1 MNSAIAIGCIVVL
14 GLFYCWTN
22 RLNAMFFFGR
32 TADAALR
39 ASEEAR
45 AITRQYLEGI
55 VLATCVAAAL
65 AWEGG
70 QLGYRSLGA
79 VGLLLEVAAG
89 WGMFARANG
98 QARRLAAGR
107 VSADAPREG
116 VIQVALLEQPTYW
129 IPGLGAIALPI
140 GVCAAALGVAVL
152 LAAHGGGLKAGWI
165 ALGNSMD
172 GQGDPFLLGLGSGM
186 LAAAA
191 GLLLVF
197 RSSARLRTKM
207 AQYTVRS
214 SISMEWISAAML
226 IAVLVCNS
234 LGVALSRGVGRAA
247 VAVALVVVLGTQVWN
262 QARSKRFVLPPVEL
276 GADDRWRWGLFYVD
290 RSDPAL
296 FVQSRC
302 GAGYTLNY
310 GRMAAWP
317 ISLGVVAYVVGML
330 FFLPHHR

>member
-1 MNSAIAIGCIVVL
+1 MNPAISIGCILVL
-14 GLFYCWTN
+14 GLFYCWTS

-45 AITRQYLEGI
+45 TITRQYLLSI
-55 VLATCVAAAL
+55 VLATATAAAM
-65 AWEGG
+65 AWEGSR
-70 QLGYRSLGA
+70 LELRSVGA
-79 VGLLLEVAAG
+79 VGLLLEIVAC
-89 WGMFARANG
+89 WLIFAHANG

-107 VSADAPREG
+107 IFSGAPREG

-129 IPGLGAIALPI
+129 IPGLAAILVPIALCAGALSAAI
-140 GVCAAALGVAVL
+140 LAAAN
-152 LAAHGGGLKAGWI
+152 GGGLKAGWA

-172 GQGDPFLLGLGSGM
+172 RQGDSFLLGLSCGL
-186 LAAAA
+186 LAAAS
-191 GLLLVF
+191 GLLLLF
-197 RSSARLRTKM
+197 RTSARLRTKM

-214 SISMEWISAAML
+214 SISMEWIGAAML
-226 IAVLVCNS
+226 IAVLVCNY
-234 LGVALSRGVGRAA
+234 LGVVLSRGVGRA
-247 VAVALVVVLGTQVWN
+247 VMIVALVAVVGTQVWN
-262 QARSKRFVLPPVEL
+262 QARSKRFVPPPVEL
-276 GADDRWRWGLFYVD
+276 GADDRWRWGLFYLD

-310 GRMAAWP
+310 GRVAAWP
-317 ISLGVVAYVVGML
+317 ISLGLVAYLVGVL